1 MDMATR
7 IKERRIA
14 MGYTQEELATKL
26 GLQKSAIAKYENGR
40 VENIKR
46 SIIQKMSFILECS
59 PCYLMGWDDVDIP
72 ATTTLDSDEE
82 HLIDNY
88 RKLNDTGKEMSR
100 VYVSDLAYNPKYTSD
115 IRLIQAAHPRTDI
128 NIPDGANTNDDEFF
142 D

>member
-1 MDMATR
+1 MIDLYR
-7 IKERRIA
+7 NIKKRR
-14 MGYTQEELATKL
+14 EELRMTQTALADKTGYADKTMISKIEK
-26 GLQKSAIAKYENGR
+26 GAIDLPQSKIVAFAKALR
-40 VENIKR
+40 TTPR
-46 SIIQKMSFILECS
+46 A
-59 PCYLMGWDDVDIP
+59 LMGWDEGNQPSLAI
-72 ATTTLDSDEE
+72 DEE